1 MRALGGLKVVDFS
14 NVRTG
19 SQASQ
24 VLADFGA
31 DVIHVEPPG
40 GSPLRGEPAWPLW
53 ARGKRSI
60 ALNLK
65 DSDDQKVAISLC
77 ADADVVI
84 ETFRPGVADRLGLG
98 WRDLSAINPRLVYCS
113 ISGFGSSGPLK
124 YLQGYEGVV
133 MAKFGW
139 FWAMA
144 DMVQGGGRPAFLTTS
159 YACYPTSMIA
169 VQGMMAALY
178 ERESSG
184 VGQKVEASLAQGQT
198 VYDTMNW
205 FCRIM
210 AQKYEGGFRQT
221 ARIENGVPVGGL
233 FFRLLIAMTKDGQW
247 LQFSQTVDK
256 LFRAM
261 MTMFELDWMFDDP
274 KWAGLPDLDTHEL
287 RREFWEIL
295 LNKVRSKTAAEWS
308 ALIADHPN
316 VWAEPF
322 RKGSEL
328 LDHLQMIHNGMVAEL
343 DDPCL
348 GRIRMPGPI
357 AHMSATPAT
366 VLRVAPGFDEHDADL
381 RAEAARSPAPHS
393 SQPLKA
399 VAGPSRTPP
408 LQGVTI
414 VELGTYYAGPYA
426 ATLLSELGARVIKLE
441 ELTGDPHRNMLPFPE
456 LAGIKVLQGKECVAV
471 DLGSEAGRSVAYDII
486 KRADVVL
493 QSFRAGV
500 AKRLKVDEASLRA
513 INPDLIYHSAP
524 GYGDGGPCGNR
535 PAFAPTIAAAGGTV
549 ARNGAGLI
557 PDDPSLSLQEV
568 KEASI
573 RLSSASVGGGNPDGL
588 SAATAATAIMI
599 ALYARKRGAAGGQ
612 HVLTT
617 MLSSTAHA
625 LAEVMLDYE
634 NMPPASRADSDMYG
648 FNALYRIYETP
659 DNWVFL
665 AVCSDRDWSR
675 LTDALGEDGTRLH
688 ADMRFGSAAMRAHND
703 RALAETLAA
712 IFKRRTADEW
722 ESHMVERGVA
732 CVVCAPAP
740 IEQHYLDP
748 GSPGRR
754 QGYVVEGSFHPVL
767 DEIPRLRSLISF
779 SRSETCAGP
788 AGLVGQHTRQVLR
801 DHGYDEHRI
810 DALAMDRAIMT
821 L

>member
-1 MRALGGLKVVDFS
+1 MSALGGLKVVDFS

-19 SQASQ
+19 AQASQ

-31 DVIHVEPPG
+31 DVIHVEMPG
-40 GSPLRGEPAWPLW
+40 GSPLRNEPAWPLW

-60 ALNLK
+60 ALDLK
-65 DSDDQKVAISLC
+65 NSKDRDVALSLC

-98 WRDLSAINPRLVYCS
+98 WEHLSAVNPRLVYCS
-113 ISGFGSSGPLK
+113 ITGFGSNGPLK
-124 YLQGYEGVV
+124 ALQGYEGVV

-144 DMVQGGGRPAFLTTS
+144 DMVQGGKRPAFLTTS

-169 VQGMMAALY
+169 IQGIMAALY

-184 VGQKVEASLAQGQT
+184 AGQKVEATLAQGQT

-221 ARIENGVPVGGL
+221 TRIEDGVPVGGL

-261 MTMFELDWMFDDP
+261 MTMFELDWMFEDP
-274 KWAGLPDLDTHEL
+274 KWAGLPELDTHEL

-295 LNKVRSKTAAEWS
+295 LNKVRSKTAGEWS
-308 ALIADHPN
+308 AIIANHPN

-322 RKGSEL
+322 RKGNQL
-328 LDHLQMIHNGMVAEL
+328 LDHPQMIYNRMVAEV
-343 DDPCL
+343 DDPL
-348 GRIRMPGPI
+348 RGHIRMPGPI
-357 AHMSATPAT
+357 AHMSATPADA
-366 VLRVAPGFDEHDADL
+366 LRLAPERGEHDAAL
-381 RAEAARSPAPHS
+381 RAAANRPTPDAQEKTGTEATHR
-393 SQPLKA
+393 
-399 VAGPSRTPP
+399 PP
-408 LQGVTI
+408 LQGITV

-441 ELTGDPHRNMLPFPE
+441 ELNGDPHRNMIPFPE

-471 DLGSEAGRSVAYDII
+471 DLGSEAGRAVAYDII
-486 KRADVVL
+486 RKADVVL

-500 AKRLKVDEASLRA
+500 AERLKVDEASLRA

-524 GYGDGGPCGNR
+524 GYGEGGPCGNR
-535 PAFAPTIAAAGGTV
+535 PAFAPTIAAAAGTV

-557 PDDPSLSLQEV
+557 PNDPTLTLQQV

-599 ALYARKRGAAGGQ
+599 GLYARKRGAAGGQ
-612 HVLTT
+612 HLLTT
-617 MLSSTAHA
+617 MLSSTANA

-634 NMPPASRADSDMYG
+634 GMPSAPNADPDMYG

-665 AVCSDRDWSR
+665 AACSDLDWRR
-675 LTDALGEDGTRLH
+675 LTDALGEDGARVA
-688 ADMRFGSAAMRAHND
+688 ADPRFGDAAARSAND
-703 RALAETLAA
+703 AALANLLSG
-712 IFKRRTADEW
+712 IFRQRTAADW
-722 ESHMVERGVA
+722 EAYMVERGVA
-732 CVVCAPAP
+732 CVACAPAP

-748 GSPGRR
+748 GSPGRQ
-754 QGYVVEGSFHPVL
+754 QGYVVDGSYHAML
-767 DEIPRLRSLISF
+767 DEIPRLRSLVSF

-788 AGLVGQHTRQVLR
+788 AGLVGQHTRQVLL
-801 DHGYDEHRI
+801 DHGYDEQRI
-810 DALAMDRAIMT
+810 EALVRDRAIIT

>member
-1 MRALGGLKVVDFS
+1 MSALGGLKVVDFS

-19 SQASQ
+19 AQASQ

-31 DVIHVEPPG
+31 DVIHVEMPG
-40 GSPLRGEPAWPLW
+40 GSPLRNEPAWPLW

-60 ALNLK
+60 ALDLK
-65 DSDDQKVAISLC
+65 NSKDRDVALSLC

-98 WRDLSAINPRLVYCS
+98 WEHLSAVNPRLVYCS
-113 ISGFGSSGPLK
+113 ITGFGGNGPLK
-124 YLQGYEGVV
+124 ALQGYEGVV

-144 DMVQGGGRPAFLTTS
+144 DMVQGGKRPAFLTTS

-169 VQGMMAALY
+169 IQGIMAALY

-184 VGQKVEASLAQGQT
+184 AGQKVEATLAQGQT

-221 ARIENGVPVGGL
+221 TRIEDGVPVGGL

-261 MTMFELDWMFDDP
+261 MTMFELDWMFEDP
-274 KWAGLPDLDTHEL
+274 KWAGLPELDTHEL

-295 LNKVRSKTAAEWS
+295 LNKVRSKTADEWS
-308 ALIADHPN
+308 AIIANHPN

-322 RKGSEL
+322 RKGNQL
-328 LDHLQMIHNGMVAEL
+328 LDHPQMIYNRMVAEV
-343 DDPCL
+343 DDPL
-348 GRIRMPGPI
+348 RGHIRMPGPI
-357 AHMSATPAT
+357 AHMSATPADA
-366 VLRVAPGFDEHDADL
+366 LRLAPERGEHDAAL
-381 RAEAARSPAPHS
+381 RAAANRRTPDAQEKTGTEATHR
-393 SQPLKA
+393 
-399 VAGPSRTPP
+399 PP
-408 LQGVTI
+408 LQGITV

-441 ELTGDPHRNMLPFPE
+441 ELNGDPHRNMIPFPE

-471 DLGSEAGRSVAYDII
+471 DLGSEAGRAVAYDII
-486 KRADVVL
+486 RMADVVL

-500 AKRLKVDEASLRA
+500 AERLKVDEASLRA

-524 GYGDGGPCGNR
+524 GYGEGGPCGNR
-535 PAFAPTIAAAGGTV
+535 PAFAPTIAAAAGTV

-557 PDDPSLSLQEV
+557 PNDPTLTLQQV

-599 ALYARKRGAAGGQ
+599 GLYARKRGAAGGQ
-612 HVLTT
+612 HLLTT
-617 MLSSTAHA
+617 MLSSTANA

-634 NMPPASRADSDMYG
+634 DMPSAPSADPDMYG

-665 AVCSDRDWSR
+665 AACSDRDWRR
-675 LTDALGEDGTRLH
+675 LTDALGDDGARV
-688 ADMRFGSAAMRAHND
+688 AVDPRFGDAAARSVNDAALADLLSAIFRQRSAAD
-703 RALAETLAA
+703 
-712 IFKRRTADEW
+712 W
-722 ESHMVERGVA
+722 EAHMVERGVA
-732 CVVCAPAP
+732 CVACAPAP

-748 GSPGRR
+748 GSPGRQ
-754 QGYVVEGSFHPVL
+754 QGYVVDGSYHAML
-767 DEIPRLRSLISF
+767 DEIPRLRSLVSF

-788 AGLVGQHTRQVLR
+788 AGLVGQHTRQVLL
-801 DHGYDEHRI
+801 DHGYDEQRI
-810 DALAMDRAIMT
+810 EALVRDRAIIT

>member
-31 DVIHVEPPG
+31 NVIHVEPPG
-40 GSPLRGEPAWPLW
+40 GSPLRDETAWPLW

-65 DSDDQKVAISLC
+65 DSNDRTVALSLC

-98 WRDLSAINPRLVYCS
+98 WRHLSAINPRLAYCS
-113 ISGFGSSGPLK
+113 ITGFGSSGPLK
-124 YLQGYEGVV
+124 DLQGYEGVV

-169 VQGMMAALY
+169 IQGIMAALY

-221 ARIENGVPVGGL
+221 ARIEDGVPVGGL

-261 MTMFELDWMFDDP
+261 MTMFELDWMFEDP

-295 LNKVRSKTAAEWS
+295 LNKVRSKTATEWS
-308 ALIADHPN
+308 AMIAEHPN

-328 LDHLQMIHNGMVAEL
+328 LDHPQMTHNGMVAEL
-343 DDPCL
+343 DDPRL
-348 GRIRMPGPI
+348 GHIRMPGPI

-366 VLRVAPGFDEHDADL
+366 VLRLAPGFGEHDANL
-381 RAEAARSPAPHS
+381 RAEAARSPAPAP
-393 SQPLKA
+393 QPQEGA
-399 VAGPSRTPP
+399 ADPAHAPP
-408 LQGVTI
+408 LQGVTV

-471 DLGSEAGRSVAYDII
+471 DLGSEAGRAVAYDII
-486 KRADVVL
+486 KQADVVL

-524 GYGDGGPCGNR
+524 GYGDSGPCGNR

-549 ARNGAGLI
+549 ARNGADLI
-557 PDDPSLSLQEV
+557 PNDPGLSLQEI

-599 ALYARKRGAAGGQ
+599 ALYARKRGTAGGQ
-612 HVLTT
+612 YLLTT
-617 MLSSTAHA
+617 MLSSTANA

-634 NMPPASRADSDMYG
+634 NMPSASCADPDMYG

-659 DNWVFL
+659 DNWLFL

-675 LTDALGEDGTRLH
+675 LTDALDDDGTRLG
-688 ADMRFGSAAMRAHND
+688 ADTRFSDAAARAQND
-703 RALAETLAA
+703 SALAEALAA
-712 IFKRRTADEW
+712 IFRRRTADEW
-722 ESHMVERGVA
+722 ENHMVERGVA
-732 CVVCAPAP
+732 CVACAPAP

-748 GSPGRR
+748 GSPGRQ
-754 QGYVVEGSFHPVL
+754 QGFVVDGSYHPML

-779 SRSETCAGP
+779 SRSETCAGA

-801 DHGYDEHRI
+801 DHGYDEQRI
-810 DALAMDRAIMT
+810 EALAMERAIIM

>member
-1 MRALGGLKVVDFS
+1 MSALGGLKVVDFS

-19 SQASQ
+19 AQASQ

-31 DVIHVEPPG
+31 DVIHVEMPG
-40 GSPLRGEPAWPLW
+40 GSPLRNEPAWPLW

-60 ALNLK
+60 ALDLK
-65 DSDDQKVAISLC
+65 NSKDRDVALSLC

-98 WRDLSAINPRLVYCS
+98 WEHLSAVNPRLVYCS
-113 ISGFGSSGPLK
+113 ITGFGSNGPLK
-124 YLQGYEGVV
+124 ALQGYEGVV

-144 DMVQGGGRPAFLTTS
+144 DMVQGGKRPAFLTTS

-169 VQGMMAALY
+169 IQGIMAALY

-184 VGQKVEASLAQGQT
+184 AGQKVEATLAQGQT

-221 ARIENGVPVGGL
+221 TRIEDGVPVGGL

-261 MTMFELDWMFDDP
+261 MTMFELDWMFEDP
-274 KWAGLPDLDTHEL
+274 KWAGLPELDTHEL

-295 LNKVRSKTAAEWS
+295 LNKVRSKTADEWS
-308 ALIADHPN
+308 AIIANHPN

-322 RKGSEL
+322 RKGNQL
-328 LDHLQMIHNGMVAEL
+328 LDHPQMIYNRMVAEV
-343 DDPCL
+343 DDPL
-348 GRIRMPGPI
+348 RGHIRMPGPI
-357 AHMSATPAT
+357 AHMSATPADA
-366 VLRVAPGFDEHDADL
+366 LRLAPERGEHDAAL
-381 RAEAARSPAPHS
+381 RAAANRRTPDAQEKTGTEATHR
-393 SQPLKA
+393 
-399 VAGPSRTPP
+399 PP
-408 LQGVTI
+408 LQGITV

-441 ELTGDPHRNMLPFPE
+441 ELNGDPHRNMIPFPE

-471 DLGSEAGRSVAYDII
+471 DLGSEAGRAVAYDII
-486 KRADVVL
+486 RMADVVL

-500 AKRLKVDEASLRA
+500 AERLKVDEASLRA

-524 GYGDGGPCGNR
+524 GYGEGGPCGNR
-535 PAFAPTIAAAGGTV
+535 PAFAPTIAAAAGTV

-557 PDDPSLSLQEV
+557 PNDPTLTLQQV

-599 ALYARKRGAAGGQ
+599 GLYARKRGAAGGQ
-612 HVLTT
+612 HLLTT
-617 MLSSTAHA
+617 MLSSTANA

-634 NMPPASRADSDMYG
+634 DMPSAPSADPDMYG

-665 AVCSDRDWSR
+665 AACSDRDWRR
-675 LTDALGEDGTRLH
+675 LTDALGDDGARV
-688 ADMRFGSAAMRAHND
+688 AVDPRFGDAAARSVNDAALADLLSAIFRQRSAAD
-703 RALAETLAA
+703 
-712 IFKRRTADEW
+712 W
-722 ESHMVERGVA
+722 EAHMVERGVA
-732 CVVCAPAP
+732 CVACAPAP

-748 GSPGRR
+748 GSPGRQ
-754 QGYVVEGSFHPVL
+754 QGYVVDGSYHAML
-767 DEIPRLRSLISF
+767 DEIPRLRSLVSF

-788 AGLVGQHTRQVLR
+788 AGLVGQHTRQVLL
-801 DHGYDEHRI
+801 DHGYDEQRI
-810 DALAMDRAIMT
+810 EALVRDRAIIT

>member
-1 MRALGGLKVVDFS
+1 MSALGGLKVVDFS

-19 SQASQ
+19 AQASQ

-31 DVIHVEPPG
+31 DVIHVEMPG
-40 GSPLRGEPAWPLW
+40 GSPLRNEPAWPLW

-60 ALNLK
+60 ALDLK
-65 DSDDQKVAISLC
+65 NSKDRDVALSLC

-98 WRDLSAINPRLVYCS
+98 WEHLSAVNPRLVYCS
-113 ISGFGSSGPLK
+113 ITGFGSNGPLK
-124 YLQGYEGVV
+124 ALQGYEGVV

-144 DMVQGGGRPAFLTTS
+144 DMVQGGKRPAFLTTS

-169 VQGMMAALY
+169 IQGIMAALY

-184 VGQKVEASLAQGQT
+184 AGQKVEATLAQGQT

-221 ARIENGVPVGGL
+221 TRIEDGVPVGGL

-261 MTMFELDWMFDDP
+261 MTMFELDWMFEDP
-274 KWAGLPDLDTHEL
+274 KWAGLPELDTHEL

-295 LNKVRSKTAAEWS
+295 LNKVRSKTAGEWS
-308 ALIADHPN
+308 AIIANHPN

-322 RKGSEL
+322 RKGNQL
-328 LDHLQMIHNGMVAEL
+328 LDHPQMIYNRMVAEV
-343 DDPCL
+343 DDPL
-348 GRIRMPGPI
+348 RGHIRMPGPI
-357 AHMSATPAT
+357 AHMSATPADA
-366 VLRVAPGFDEHDADL
+366 LRLAPERGEHDAAL
-381 RAEAARSPAPHS
+381 RAAANRPTPDAQEKTGTEATHR
-393 SQPLKA
+393 
-399 VAGPSRTPP
+399 PP
-408 LQGVTI
+408 LQGITV

-441 ELTGDPHRNMLPFPE
+441 ELNGDPHRNMIPFPE

-471 DLGSEAGRSVAYDII
+471 DLGSEAGRAVAYDILR
-486 KRADVVL
+486 KADVVL

-500 AKRLKVDEASLRA
+500 AERLKVDEASLRA

-524 GYGDGGPCGNR
+524 GYGEGGPCGNR
-535 PAFAPTIAAAGGTV
+535 PAFAPTIAAAAGTV

-557 PDDPSLSLQEV
+557 PNDPTLTLQQV

-599 ALYARKRGAAGGQ
+599 GLYARKRGAAGGQ
-612 HVLTT
+612 HLLTT
-617 MLSSTAHA
+617 MLSSTANA

-634 NMPPASRADSDMYG
+634 GMPSAPSADPDMYG

-665 AVCSDRDWSR
+665 AACSDRDWRR
-675 LTDALGEDGTRLH
+675 LTDALGEDGARVA
-688 ADMRFGSAAMRAHND
+688 ADPRFGDAAARSAND
-703 RALAETLAA
+703 AALANLLSG
-712 IFKRRTADEW
+712 IFRQRTAADW
-722 ESHMVERGVA
+722 EAYMVERGVA
-732 CVVCAPAP
+732 CVACAPAP

-748 GSPGRR
+748 GSPGRQ
-754 QGYVVEGSFHPVL
+754 QGYVVDGSYHAML
-767 DEIPRLRSLISF
+767 DEIPRLRSLVSF

-788 AGLVGQHTRQVLR
+788 AGLVGQHTRQVLL
-801 DHGYDEHRI
+801 DHGYDEQRI
-810 DALAMDRAIMT
+810 EALVRDRAIIT